1 MSDLRNKIGTA
12 IGTIF
17 HAHGFPVDLVA
28 LMNSYGDTL
37 NDDEVLD
44 LLNDY
49 LVSGNIFA
57 RNIEDRLQ

>member
-37 NDDEVLD
+37 DDAEVLD

-49 LVSGNIFA
+49 VASGKIIA
-57 RNIEDRLQ
+57 RLDGEKLN